1 MTEVWKGPW
10 LQIRNLTDLNTSD
23 VFGAKIYTGIVRPAI
38 LDTSADWKKEFN
50 TPKASISG
58 LDIKWIVENV
68 DARQIEAGDW
78 GLLTIDYSSVRENK
92 GSGGG
97 GAPNPDVPTNALL
110 TEPTTWTLTWNT
122 YTRSPIEYAGTT
134 PDGTAADIKN
144 CYEKEP
150 CGSVA
155 EASRYRS
162 DIDETNLRYAYFM
175 GDGEDRQLNLL
186 AAEGG
191 AGPQARKIYDY
202 MCNGINVQ
210 FHAPVITKQDT
221 F

>member
-10 LQIRNLTDLNTSD
+10 LQIRNLTDLNSSD
-23 VFGAKIYTGIVRPAI
+23 VFGAKIYPGIVRPAI

-68 DARQIEAGDW
+68 EARQIEAGDL

-92 GSGGG
+92 GSGGS
-97 GAPNPDVPTNALL
+97 ATNPDVPDNVLL

-122 YTRSPIEYAGTT
+122 YTRSPIEYARDT

-155 EASRYRS
+155 
-162 DIDETNLRYAYFM
+162 
-175 GDGEDRQLNLL
+175 
-186 AAEGG
+186 
-191 AGPQARKIYDY
+191 
-202 MCNGINVQ
+202 
-210 FHAPVITKQDT
+210 
-221 F
+221 

>member
-10 LQIRNLTDLNTSD
+10 LQIRNLTDLNSST
-23 VFGAKIYTGIVRPAI
+23 VYGAKIYPGIVRPAI
-38 LDTSADWKKEFN
+38 LDTSADWKKEFA
-50 TPKASISG
+50 TPQASISG

-155 EASRYRS
+155 EAEEYRS
-162 DIDETNLRYAYFM
+162 DIDESNLRYAYFT
-175 GDGEDRQLNLL
+175 GDGLHRQLNLL

-210 FHAPVITKQDT
+210 FHSPVITKQDT